1 MLNQKWEKKKLVTQ
15 NKKHPLPIHPWT
27 VSPGLP
33 WCPSAEEIPIGIGE
47 QTVDPVSAGLVLGLL
62 PGWMVVVVVVRRLRE
77 VLGGMPVMILMVL
90 VKMCLEMQMLLLLVL
105 MQRVIDVVQ
114 LLTEAEEESGM
125 EVVGACAVTR
135 VRFRTVRF
143 RVQRGGRWRQGAMFR
158 RSTRLPCSCAIQC
171 SEIAVIKRGWENEAG
186 RNLNGMRADTARGVG
201 LHQAR
206 RHGRVQTRVGRVI
219 SSP

>member
-1 MLNQKWEKKKLVTQ
+1 MGKTVNLVTQ
-15 NKKHPLPIHPWT
+15 NEKHRLPVHPWT

-47 QTVDPVSAGLVLGLL
+47 KAVDPVSAGLVLGLL
-62 PGWMVVVVVVRRLRE
+62 PGWMVVVVRRLRE
-77 VLGGMPVMILMVL
+77 VLGGMPVMMILMVL
-90 VKMCLEMQMLLLLVL
+90 VKMCLEMQKLLLLLVL

-135 VRFRTVRF
+135 VRFGTVRF

-158 RSTRLPCSCAIQC
+158 RSTGLACSCARAIQC
-171 SEIAVIKRGWENEAG
+171 SEIAVVKRGWENEAG
-186 RNLNGMRADTARGVG
+186 RNLNGMRANTARRVG